1 LSSTRSKFAALAA
14 AAGLLLG
21 AAAETASGR
30 SIHASGQSQAAAAAD
45 VTPAEANA
53 MQAAA
58 VAAGE
63 ANSALANP
71 YVEQK
76 VTTPESTGKNT
87 TRIPAGGF

>member
-1 LSSTRSKFAALAA
+1 LRSIRSTFLVLAA
-14 AAGLLLG
+14 AGGLTLG
-21 AAAETASGR
+21 AVAQAASAR
-30 SIHASGQSQAAAAAD
+30 SPHENVRSQAAAAAD
-45 VTPAEANA
+45 VTPPEANA

-76 VTTPESTGKNT
+76 VTTPESTGKNA